1 MKKRI
6 LGLFPH
12 ITLILA
18 LFLGTLW
25 VLDQLN
31 PLMNFLDN
39 GFVNAVQMLFCISV
53 VIASVSGIWY
63 GNGSYEG

>member
-18 LFLGTLW
+18 LFMGTLW

-39 GFVNAVQMLFCISV
+39 GFVSAVQMLFCISV

-63 GNGSYEG
+63 GNAGGES

>member
-6 LGLFPH
+6 LGFFPH

-18 LFLGTLW
+18 LFMGTLW

-39 GFVNAVQMLFCISV
+39 GFVSAVQMLFCISV

-63 GNGSYEG
+63 GNAGGES